1 MRLLISFLVILFC
14 KNAFSSPDAPLSS
27 ADLKKKEFLS
37 LYLAKDGGPN
47 GSMIFLSKDTRYKIV
62 ATVEDTWSGK
72 KITSQADIDYAKT
85 HIDLSGLK
93 IDFSTLNTF
102 SLKGGDKKVTVFVD
116 PECKFCKKLVADAK
130 NHLDEYS
137 FNFVVVPALGDKSNV
152 LSKSMFCSKPV
163 PSMAHEYLSG
173 NLGSLEQKTP
183 CDTTR
188 YDLTLMVAQMVG
200 ITSVP
205 FVIAPDGRFQ
215 AGGDPWKFLE
225 QPIKSDVSRI
235 N

>member
-1 MRLLISFLVILFC
+1 MRLLLISLLLLISNIAL
-14 KNAFSSPDAPLSS
+14 SGQEPPLSS
-27 ADLKKKEFLS
+27 TDLKKKEFLS

-47 GSMIFLSKDTRYKIV
+47 GSMIFLSKDGRYKIV
-62 ATVEDTWSGK
+62 ATVDDTWSGK

-93 IDFSTLNTF
+93 IDISTLNTF
-102 SLKGGDKKVTVFVD
+102 SLKGADKKVTVFVD

-130 NHLDEYS
+130 NHLHDYS
-137 FNFVVVPALGDKSNV
+137 FDFVVVPALGDKSNV
-152 LSKSMFCSKPV
+152 LSKSMFCAKPV
-163 PSMAHEYLSG
+163 ASMSQEYLSG
-173 NLGSLEQKTP
+173 NLGSLAQRVP

-188 YDLTLMVAQMVG
+188 YDLTLLLAQLVG
-200 ITSVP
+200 VTGVP

-225 QPIKSDVSRI
+225 QPTQADATRI